1 MSDVM
6 AHQLSIDTR
15 LKLGLQS
22 TEYFDVNRAV
32 VSLGITCIKRPLES
46 SLSGATL
53 KGNKAKIIFV
63 NSAKSL
69 GHQNFTIAHEL
80 YHCLYDDNLSS
91 KACKTEM
98 LKSGSDSEHVA
109 DSFATHLLMPEDGIY
124 YQLRLLGKSGA
135 NLKLVDIVG
144 MEQYFGVSRR
154 AICWR
159 LQDLGLINR
168 NESDLYNNNI
178 IQGVRLLGKDVKL
191 YQASNESTL
200 ISDYVARAREALD
213 KGRITDSRF
222 EEILADAG
230 LNEEL
235 LYELEDAAVAD

>member
-1 MSDVM
+1 MSDVI

-15 LKLGLQS
+15 LKLGLHS

-53 KGNKAKIIFV
+53 KGNKAKIILV

-80 YHCLYDDNLSS
+80 YHCLYDHNMSN
-91 KACKTEM
+91 KACKAEI
-98 LKSGSDSEHVA
+98 LKSGSDSEQVA

-124 YQLRLLGKSGA
+124 YQLRLFGKSGA

-144 MEQYFGVSRR
+144 MEQYFGVSRK

-159 LQDLGLINR
+159 LQDLGLISR
-168 NESDLYNNNI
+168 HESDLYNNNI
-178 IQGVRLLGKDVKL
+178 IQGVRLLAKDVKL
-191 YQASNESTL
+191 YQATNESTL

-213 KGRITDSRF
+213 KGLITDSRF

-230 LNEEL
+230 LYEEL
-235 LYELEDAAVAD
+235 LCESEDVAVAD

>member
-22 TEYFDVNRAV
+22 TEFFDVNRAV

-53 KGNKAKIIFV
+53 KGNRSKIIFV

-80 YHCLYDDNLSS
+80 YHCLYDDNLSG
-91 KACKTEM
+91 KACKAEM
-98 LKSGSDSEHVA
+98 LKSGSDSEQMA

-124 YQLRLLGKSGA
+124 HQLRLLGKSGA

-159 LQDLGLINR
+159 LQDLDLINR

-191 YQASNESTL
+191 YQSTNESSL
-200 ISDYVARAREALD
+200 ISDYVAMARDALD

-230 LNEEL
+230 LYEEL
-235 LYELEDAAVAD
+235 LYELEDASVVD